1 MDKNQEG
8 FSQVALS
15 LINHYDCVFYVNID
29 TGHYSNLV
37 PMKLFKSA
45 GIPFTGNDFFS
56 DLREGMK
63 KIVHPSDF
71 DNVEISLDKKRMLK
85 RLSNNDSFSAVFRYI
100 VDGKIVHMRHSE
112 FMCPDRE
119 HVICCLENVEKDFQ
133 KQELQKKTLESAER
147 MARFDELTSVRNNNA
162 FREFTENL
170 DSSMKKKSKENQ
182 FGVILCD
189 LNDLKKINDTRGH
202 SFGDEAIQRT
212 SRMIC
217 DIFEH
222 SPVFR
227 IGGDEFVV
235 VLQGHDF
242 VNRES
247 LLSALKEES
256 YNNKIHRSG
265 PVVACGMSVYDSE
278 TDSDFSCVLKRADKD
293 MYKNKKEVKAMVQ
306 RQSYK
311 EMGKITSPI
320 TKERKHLL
328 DSFFGALYTVS
339 GEGYVYL
346 TDMKYDYARW
356 SIPLETDFGI
366 RSEYMYHADKVW
378 EERIHPDDIKAY
390 REVVDEILCDNVE
403 MLIPLTYRARKVD
416 GTYVVLTT
424 RGFILSDGNGKSDY
438 FGGII
443 IPV

>member
-29 TGHYSNLV
+29 TGHYSTLV
-37 PMKLFKSA
+37 PMKLYKSA

-63 KIVHPSDF
+63 KIVHPSDL

-147 MARFDELTSVRNNNA
+147 MARFDELTGVRNNNA

-189 LNDLKKINDTRGH
+189 LNDLKTLNDTRGH

-242 VNRES
+242 ANRES

-265 PVVACGMSVYDSE
+265 PVVACGMSVFDPE
-278 TDSDFSCVLKRADKD
+278 TDSDFSCVLKRADKN

-311 EMGKITSPI
+311 EMKKITSPI
-320 TKERKHLL
+320 TKERKRLL
-328 DSFFGALYTVS
+328 DSLFGALYTVS
-339 GEGYVYL
+339 GGGYVYL

-356 SIPLETDFGI
+356 SIPLVTDFGI
-366 RSEYMYHADKVW
+366 RSEYMYHADKFW

-390 REVVDEILCDNVE
+390 REVVDEILCGNAE
-403 MLIPLTYRARKVD
+403 MLTPLTYRARKVD

>member
-1 MDKNQEG
+1 MDTNQEG
-8 FSQVALS
+8 YSQVALS

-37 PMKLFKSA
+37 PMNLFKNA
-45 GIPFTGNDFFS
+45 GIPFVGNDFFS

-63 KIVHPSDF
+63 KIVHPVDLE
-71 DNVEISLDKKRMLK
+71 NVETSIDKDRMLE
-85 RLSNNDSFSAVFRYI
+85 RLSKSDTHTEIFRYLI
-100 VDGKIVHMRHSE
+100 DGKIVHMRHSE
-112 FMCPDRE
+112 FMCPDQE
-119 HVICCLENVEKDFQ
+119 HVICCLENIEEDFQ
-133 KQELQKKTLESAER
+133 KKEFQKKTLESAER
-147 MARFDELTSVRNNNA
+147 MARFDELTGVRNNNA
-162 FREFTENL
+162 FREYSEFL
-170 DSSMKKKSKENQ
+170 DEKLRANPVDNQ
-182 FGVILCD
+182 FCVILCD
-189 LNDLKKINDTRGH
+189 LNDLKQINDTRGH

-293 MYKNKKEVKAMVQ
+293 MYNNKKEVKAMTL
-306 RQSYK
+306 RQSYRD
-311 EMGKITSPI
+311 MSSLNTPI
-320 TKERKHLL
+320 SRERKLLL
-328 DSFFGALYTVS
+328 DSLFGAMYTVS
-339 GEGYVYL
+339 GGGYVYL

-356 SIPLETDFGI
+356 SISLVTDFGI
-366 RSEYMYHADKVW
+366 HSEYMYHADRVW
-378 EERIHPDDIKAY
+378 QERIHPDDIKAY
-390 REVVDEILCDNVE
+390 REAVDEILCDKVE
-403 MLIPLTYRARKVD
+403 MPTPLSYRARKAD
-416 GTYVVLTT
+416 GTYVVLST
-424 RGFILSDGNGKSDY
+424 RGFILSDKDGNSDY

>member
-29 TGHYSNLV
+29 TGHYSTLV
-37 PMKLFKSA
+37 PMKLYKSA

-63 KIVHPSDF
+63 KIVHPSDL

-147 MARFDELTSVRNNNA
+147 MARFDELTGVRNNNA

-189 LNDLKKINDTRGH
+189 LNDLKTLNDTRGH

-242 VNRES
+242 ANRES

-265 PVVACGMSVYDSE
+265 PVVACGMSVFDPE
-278 TDSDFSCVLKRADKD
+278 TDSDFSCVLKRADKN

-311 EMGKITSPI
+311 EMKKITSPI
-320 TKERKHLL
+320 TKERKCLL
-328 DSFFGALYTVS
+328 DSLFGALYTVS
-339 GEGYVYL
+339 GGGYVYL

-356 SIPLETDFGI
+356 SIPLVTDFGI
-366 RSEYMYHADKVW
+366 RSEYMYHADKFW

-390 REVVDEILCDNVE
+390 REVVDEILCGNAE
-403 MLIPLTYRARKVD
+403 MLTPLTYRARKVD

>member
-29 TGHYSNLV
+29 TGHYSTLV
-37 PMKLFKSA
+37 PMKLYKSA

-63 KIVHPSDF
+63 KIVHPSDL

-147 MARFDELTSVRNNNA
+147 MARFDELTGVRNNNA

-189 LNDLKKINDTRGH
+189 LNDLKTINDTRGH

-242 VNRES
+242 ANRES

-265 PVVACGMSVYDSE
+265 PVVACGMSVFNPE
-278 TDSDFSCVLKRADKD
+278 TDSDFSCVLKRADKN

-306 RQSYK
+306 RQIYK
-311 EMGKITSPI
+311 EMKKITSPI
-320 TKERKHLL
+320 TKERKCQL
-328 DSFFGALYTVS
+328 DSLFGALYTVS
-339 GEGYVYL
+339 GGGYVYL

-356 SIPLETDFGI
+356 SIPLVTDFGI
-366 RSEYMYHADKVW
+366 RSEYMYHADKFW

-390 REVVDEILCDNVE
+390 REVVDEILCDNAE
-403 MLIPLTYRARKVD
+403 MLTPLTYRARKVD